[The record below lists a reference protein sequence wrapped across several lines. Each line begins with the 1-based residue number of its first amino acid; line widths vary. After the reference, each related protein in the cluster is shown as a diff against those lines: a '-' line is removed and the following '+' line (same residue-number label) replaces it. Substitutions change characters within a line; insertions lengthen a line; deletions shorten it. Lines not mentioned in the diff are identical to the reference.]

1 MILINLLPPELRKR
15 ASTGIS
21 PVFAGALGGG
31 LLVLLSIAFFI
42 WLQFVRLPNAVREL
56 EDRDSELAV
65 KTVKADEVLALE
77 AQITEYEKRRDDI
90 LALINRKVYWARSID
105 EFASLLS
112 GQWSVEGFRVSAQD
126 LAFAELPADA
136 KKSDEV
142 RCSFKWRYKLLGDED
157 RSGDYI
163 NSFFKTIE
171 RSKFWSEQGFV
182 GKPDM
187 RYDGD
192 RPRWNP
198 NLQKVVVEG
207 NLDWQRLKVA
217 AKPGVKPAAPAAAQG
232 K

>member
-1 MILINLLPPELRKR
+1 MIIINLLPPEMRKR

-31 LLVLLSIAFFI
+31 LIVLLAIAGFI
-42 WLQFVRLPNAVREL
+42 WLQFFRLPNADNVLEEL
-56 EDRDSELAV
+56 TSELAV
-65 KTVKADEVLALE
+65 KTAKANEVLALE

-90 LALINRKVYWARSID
+90 LALINRKVYWARTID

-112 GQWSVEGFRVSAQD
+112 GKWSVEGFRVSAQE
-126 LAFAELPADA
+126 LTFAELPADS
-136 KKSDEV
+136 KKIDEV

-182 GKPDM
+182 AKPDLL
-187 RYDGD
+187 YSGD
-192 RPRWNP
+192 RPRWNAE
-198 NLQKVVVEG
+198 LQKVVVEG

-217 AKPGVKPAAPAAAQG
+217 MKPAA
-232 K
+232 KVK